1 MVLGL
6 DLRHVDGLSDPPPDA
21 KALTV
26 NVILTDRMVTK
37 LRTAMVVGAS
47 VILVV
52 QAVTLAFVIY
62 IALH

>member
-1 MVLGL
+1 
-6 DLRHVDGLSDPPPDA
+6 
-21 KALTV
+21 
-26 NVILTDRMVTK
+26 MVTK